1 MAGGPRILLEWLV
14 VELCRE
20 QKRSPEQPKES
31 YNDMPSPRQVFLR
44 FARRA
49 VAALTADIV
58 EQLRADSRK
67 LREVQLET
75 RLLAKRIDH
84 TLADGANG
92 DGGRRAGLRWGGR
105 VPLAIDA
112 AESDGSPPPSEPP
125 PSDGDQILELQACSV
140 CRSDRWTDVCE
151 YNKFLLLEH
160 APDREASVYNY
171 AMCHA
176 CGITFARHRPTGR
189 RYTRLVE
196 RFDETIGRAG
206 RPGAGRRGPDGAAL
220 NPTKLTMEERT
231 ELRARAAHGVFVSE
245 HMEFEEGMYLPA
257 LLRDRLGN
265 SLHIEILTSLL
276 SFRAPRVLEL
286 RPRVGSIGGALK
298 RLWNADV
305 FGLPLFES
313 QQLLNREV
321 YGHTVDHL
329 LDYDH
334 FTIPYPGAFDLVVAN
349 HMMTHAVR
357 PREFLDL
364 VRERLAPGGHL
375 YLYNE
380 PDDAEFLNHGQSMI
394 NTLNPFHL
402 QAFDRDSLLRGLAAA
417 GYETVFVTHE
427 RGNLVVLA
435 RPVETAPAFAPMSDD
450 QCSQRLAKYRQARD
464 LAILRVPPRVRPR
477 FAGEW
482 ERIVER
488 AFETGL
494 AEMTPGGKIRVVS
507 EAEPVPEDLHA

>member
-1 MAGGPRILLEWLV
+1 V
-14 VELCRE
+14 
-20 QKRSPEQPKES
+20 
-31 YNDMPSPRQVFLR
+31 
-44 FARRA
+44 
-49 VAALTADIV
+49 
-58 EQLRADSRK
+58 
-67 LREVQLET
+67 REVQLET
-75 RLLAKRIDH
+75 RLLASRIDH
-84 TLADGANG
+84 TLADGSG
-92 DGGRRAGLRWGGR
+92 STGRGGRPAGMGGR
-105 VPLAIDA
+105 VPVALDA
-112 AESDGSPPPSEPP
+112 DSDDGRSPAPELSPAP
-125 PSDGDQILELQACSV
+125 DGDRILDLQACPV
-140 CRSDRWTDVCE
+140 CRGDQWTGVCE
-151 YNKFLLLEH
+151 YNKFLLLDH
-160 APDREASVYNY
+160 APDRDASVYHY

-176 CGITFARHRPTGR
+176 CGITFARRRPTGC
-189 RYTRLVE
+189 RYTRLLE

-206 RPGAGRRGPDGAAL
+206 RPGRGPDGAAL
-220 NPTKLTMEERT
+220 NPTQLTAEDRA
-231 ELRARAAHGVFVSE
+231 ELIARAAHGVFVSE
-245 HMEFEEGMYLPA
+245 HLGRDEAQYLPA

-286 RPRVGSIGGALK
+286 RPRVGSIGAALK
-298 RLWNADV
+298 RVWNAEV

-334 FTIPYPGAFDLVVAN
+334 FAIPYAGAFDLVIAN

-364 VRERLAPGGHL
+364 VRARLAPGGHL

-417 GYETVFVTHE
+417 GWETVFAAHE
-427 RGNLVVLA
+427 RGNVVAVA
-435 RPVETAPAFAPMSDD
+435 RPVEGAPAMAPMSDD
-450 QCSQRLAKYRQARD
+450 QRCRRLARYQQARD
-464 LAILRVPPRVRPR
+464 LAIVRVPSHVRPR

-482 ERIVER
+482 EQIVER
-488 AFETGL
+488 VFTAGL
-494 AEMTPGGKIRVVS
+494 AEMTPGGKIRVVNA
-507 EAEPVPEDLHA
+507 AEPVPEDLHA